1 MSTTILATKRAVGY
15 LRVSSTGQ
23 VGERHSSLDTQKA
36 RFEEYCHRF
45 DLLPVASF
53 VDVLSG
59 KRDDRKEYQRMVE
72 FVMAGGA
79 DVIVVQFLDRFGRNP
94 REILQRYW
102 QLQDFKVSVIATDE
116 DIQEELI
123 LLIKAGIAGAES
135 RRTSE
140 RVRANMGRAVEKG
153 SRRVGLLLV

>member
-1 MSTTILATKRAVGY
+1 MSTTTVANHIVATKRAVGY

-59 KRDDRKEYQRMVE
+59 KRDDRKEYLRMVE
-72 FVMAGGA
+72 FVMPDQDSGKQRRSRHPKPTQDSGRSDLEFRRCWRHRVRYYLVPRVPAGA
-79 DVIVVQFLDRFGRNP
+79 ASLFGR
-94 REILQRYW
+94 
-102 QLQDFKVSVIATDE
+102 VIAVRRERWATHRKQCQLA
-116 DIQEELI
+116 QEF
-123 LLIKAGIAGAES
+123 GP
-135 RRTSE
+135 E
-140 RVRANMGRAVEKG
+140 R
-153 SRRVGLLLV
+153 